1 MADKPDNKTPKT
13 PEDADGKAPEVEAAA
28 DSPVEAT
35 EPLETSP
42 APEAE
47 APPAEAPQAEAPE
60 AEAPE
65 AETPQVEA
73 PEAEAPEA
81 EAPQAEAPEAEAP
94 EAEAPQA
101 ESPEAEAPEAKTPE
115 AEAPQAEAPEAEAP
129 EAPAPSEPVVPGS
142 PKERRRK
149 ARSQHMG
156 EVRPP
161 RSPEERHAERLV
173 VRRGKAMRR
182 RARRLQERAKAAE
195 RRAAAPAREPLTPVH
210 APVEGKRRVRQGIVV
225 SDKAE
230 KTITVRIDVARRHRR
245 YEKIVRSSSTLHA
258 HDENNDA
265 HEGDVVR
272 VIESRP
278 LSRSKRW
285 ALVDVLERAR

>member
-1 MADKPDNKTPKT
+1 
-13 PEDADGKAPEVEAAA
+13 
-28 DSPVEAT
+28 
-35 EPLETSP
+35 
-42 APEAE
+42 
-47 APPAEAPQAEAPE
+47 
-60 AEAPE
+60 
-65 AETPQVEA
+65 
-73 PEAEAPEA
+73 
-81 EAPQAEAPEAEAP
+81 
-94 EAEAPQA
+94 
-101 ESPEAEAPEAKTPE
+101 
-115 AEAPQAEAPEAEAP
+115 
-129 EAPAPSEPVVPGS
+129 
-142 PKERRRK
+142 
-149 ARSQHMG
+149 
-156 EVRPP
+156 
-161 RSPEERHAERLV
+161 
-173 VRRGKAMRR
+173 MRR

-195 RRAAAPAREPLTPVH
+195 RRAAAPAAEPLAPVH

-278 LSRSKRW
+278 LSRTKRW